1 MAFRFQQQDNRS
13 KGQSSNAGLPK
24 GAPPVPSVPAPA
36 SVSRVESTQPPRA
49 GGSPAYQPPPQQ
61 QQTPVQQVARARM
74 QQAQASP
81 VSRQPAQIRPMAAT
95 SPHPVGAMNQAMAAQ
110 ALSTPVAGVG
120 MQYNPM
126 AAQAPMSPYML
137 QVEGA
142 EEPVDASEVHTPT
155 EVPHYDPDASQEKS
169 DKQFTG
175 KNPVYQTM
183 TSDGLTTEADPEDIV
198 GLVAKKMMEGAGVL
212 SDEDIEDRVERF
224 RKAQWDQA
232 RRRMYE
238 RKIELAQTGL
248 MGTGAGQMALAA
260 MEMEAARDI
269 GNAEAD
275 MRVDLLRANMQAEAQ
290 YLNTIGGYAN
300 NMRAQNLME
309 QQAVIDAA
317 MQGPEAL
324 NELLGANGF
333 TPKDYEKLSQEL
345 RDCGSNLACVLEKLM
360 SIKLTKGDTLA
371 YVEPGSD
378 APRLDEE
385 GKILPPKRHWE
396 SSLSGSGA
404 DTGSGL
410 PG

>member
-1 MAFRFQQQDNRS
+1 
-13 KGQSSNAGLPK
+13 
-24 GAPPVPSVPAPA
+24 
-36 SVSRVESTQPPRA
+36 
-49 GGSPAYQPPPQQ
+49 
-61 QQTPVQQVARARM
+61 
-74 QQAQASP
+74 
-81 VSRQPAQIRPMAAT
+81 MAAT

-212 SDEDIEDRVERF
+212 SDEDIEDRVEKF

-238 RKIELAQTGL
+238 RKIELAQTGM

-275 MRVDLLRANMQAEAQ
+275 MRVDLMRANMQAEAQ
-290 YLNTIGGYAN
+290 YLSTIGGYAN

-345 RDCGSNLACVLEKLM
+345 RDCGSNLECVLEKLM

-385 GKILPPKRHWE
+385 GKILPPERHWE

>member
-13 KGQSSNAGLPK
+13 KGQPSNAGLPK

-212 SDEDIEDRVERF
+212 SDEDIEDRVEKF

-238 RKIELAQTGL
+238 RKIELAQTGM

-275 MRVDLLRANMQAEAQ
+275 MRVDLMRANMQAEAQ
-290 YLNTIGGYAN
+290 YLSTIGGYAN

-345 RDCGSNLACVLEKLM
+345 RDCGSNLECVLEKLM

-385 GKILPPKRHWE
+385 GKILPPERHWE

>member
-13 KGQSSNAGLPK
+13 KGQPSNAGLPK

-61 QQTPVQQVARARM
+61 QQTPMQQVARARM

-110 ALSTPVAGVG
+110 ALSTPAAGVD

-183 TSDGLTTEADPEDIV
+183 TSDGLTTEAESEDLV

-212 SDEDIEDRVERF
+212 SDEDMEARVESF

-238 RKIELAQTGL
+238 RSIELAQTGL

-275 MRVDLLRANMQAEAQ
+275 MRVDLIRANMQAEAQ

-300 NMRAQNLME
+300 TMRAQDLLE

-317 MQGPEAL
+317 MQGPEV
-324 NELLGANGF
+324 LLETLKGGGF
-333 TPKDYEKLSQEL
+333 GDDDLQNMQ
-345 RDCGSNLACVLEKLM
+345 DDMLACDSNFQCIMKVLQSVRKDEMGTLQYYP
-360 SIKLTKGDTLA
+360 KGKPA
-371 YVEPGSD
+371 PGSI
-378 APRLDEE
+378 APPTDTPAATTES
-385 GKILPPKRHWE
+385 PPWY
-396 SSLSGSGA
+396 SGFNPANWSELA
-404 DTGSGL
+404 
-410 PG
+410 

>member
-290 YLNTIGGYAN
+290 YLSTIGGYAN